1 MNQFE
6 FSGELKKKVNGSFH
20 MQRFMGKNA
29 CYMYM
34 CLVDA
39 GNLRK
44 IEGIS
49 KMMNIADVQIFMQ
62 NFLNSLFIDFCNY
75 FDAESS
81 VTSKDFFYS
90 LNIVTCP

>member
-1 MNQFE
+1 
-6 FSGELKKKVNGSFH
+6 
-20 MQRFMGKNA
+20 MQKFMGKNA

-34 CLVDA
+34 CLDDA

-44 IEGIS
+44 REGMS

-62 NFLNSLFIDFCNY
+62 NLLNSLFIDFCNH
-75 FDAESS
+75 FNAESS
-81 VTSKDFFYS
+81 VISKDFFYS